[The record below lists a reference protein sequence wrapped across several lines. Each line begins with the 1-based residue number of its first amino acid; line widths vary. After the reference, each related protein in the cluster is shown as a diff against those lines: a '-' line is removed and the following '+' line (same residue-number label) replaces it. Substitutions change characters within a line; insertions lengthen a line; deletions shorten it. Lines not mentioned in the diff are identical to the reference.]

1 MLGAG
6 LLRSHHPAAFLPF
19 RLPFLFCF
27 PKGGCLI
34 NLALSPTRFR
44 RNQKTGMYGSDV
56 WFGCMKARRVATS
69 RPYRLAAPR
78 RAARRT
84 AHAMVHLAAS
94 VEADLDAFVQ
104 DLKRRCGPR
113 HCALLLLHPRRAPSR
128 GAAREPDARARALE
142 PSNAHPAL
150 GFHARTRSGAA
161 RRRRARR
168 GGPCCQQRQP
178 PKGKRTRGAALLGHQ
193 REPID
198 APTPRNC
205 WPSSTRA
212 AGGVAARAAARS
224 ARGSRGRSRGRTG
237 GHRSGRPA

>member
-1 MLGAG
+1 
-6 LLRSHHPAAFLPF
+6 
-19 RLPFLFCF
+19 
-27 PKGGCLI
+27 
-34 NLALSPTRFR
+34 
-44 RNQKTGMYGSDV
+44 
-56 WFGCMKARRVATS
+56 MKARRVATS

-150 GFHARTRSGAA
+150 GFHARPRSGAA

-224 ARGSRGRSRGRTG
+224 ARGSCGRRGRRCRAAHPVCAPCHDSARAWRAEVAQVGTLRQDTALADKNSAVRRRGRG
-237 GHRSGRPA
+237 KGCL